1 MRGDK
6 TEHAVING
14 PVRNRL
20 NKHLISYLK
29 LQEWLKKSHISSA
42 RVYLNLGKIKI
53 FDVYKSA
60 VCTMYVLLKQT
71 SKKKTDMNK
80 EVLEKFRW
88 WRHKHGLFLYIQH
101 KKQTTRE
108 ASFSSLQPDWLSTP
122 HPKKYVYSASGFNV
136 ILEYLTNGKTEGHI
150 NASISHI

>member
-101 KKQTTRE
+101 IKNRQLEKHL
-108 ASFSSLQPDWLSTP
+108 FHPYSLTDFQPLTQKSM
-122 HPKKYVYSASGFNV
+122 F
-136 ILEYLTNGKTEGHI
+136 ILPQVSMWSWNI
-150 NASISHI
+150 